1 MVQELCTLC
10 TNSLRIEIISPFPN
24 FKYRISSRNNT
35 TCYGGLFCSSY
46 CGAKYIRG
54 VENMLESHK
63 FNHMKQVVMIQRW
76 WKRYKR
82 LTS

>member
-35 TCYGGLFCSSY
+35 TCYGGLFCSSH
-46 CGAKYIRG
+46 CGTKYIRC
-54 VENMLESHK
+54 VENMLENHK
-63 FNHMKQVVMIQRW
+63 FNHSKQVVRIQRW
-76 WKRYKR
+76 WRDLK
-82 LTS
+82 LTR